1 MATDPPVSYNTDF
14 YGWIQQQTNLLR
26 SRQFDSLDLEN
37 IAEELESL
45 GRSERRALLSQITRL
60 YLHLLNWHYQ
70 QDKRSRSWLIS
81 IVDARVEIQRLL
93 ADNPSFKAWL
103 SEGTMA
109 AYADARTKAQAE
121 TGLPIALFPAELPFT
136 WEQAMTED
144 FTLEAV

>member
-60 YLHLLNWHYQ
+60 
-70 QDKRSRSWLIS
+70 
-81 IVDARVEIQRLL
+81 QRF
-93 ADNPSFKAWL
+93 A
-103 SEGTMA
+103 
-109 AYADARTKAQAE
+109 
-121 TGLPIALFPAELPFT
+121 
-136 WEQAMTED
+136 
-144 FTLEAV
+144 